1 MLLWTGFGA
10 TIPPATLPYGFGGKT
25 VRSSLLVITLTI
37 CFVLSGCAARPI
49 HPGAVNVADSVAYD
63 SLVTTKAVIDQTK
76 ADLTA
81 NAFPA
86 NEVPT
91 IKAALN
97 GLITAYN
104 TLDTALTVYHNA
116 FSAGTVT
123 QAQADAVTNASSAIK
138 GAVTALTSAKGAS

>member
-1 MLLWTGFGA
+1 MKKCMAVALLG
-10 TIPPATLPYGFGGKT
+10 L
-25 VRSSLLVITLTI
+25 TLT
-37 CFVLSGCAARPI
+37 GCAARPI

-63 SLVTTKAVIDQTK
+63 SLLTTKAVIDQTK

-104 TLDTALTVYHNA
+104 DLDTALTAYHNA
-116 FSAGTVT
+116 FSAGTAT
-123 QAQADAVTNASSAIK
+123 QAQADAVTNSSSAIK
-138 GAVTALTSAKGAS
+138 TAITALTSAKGTK